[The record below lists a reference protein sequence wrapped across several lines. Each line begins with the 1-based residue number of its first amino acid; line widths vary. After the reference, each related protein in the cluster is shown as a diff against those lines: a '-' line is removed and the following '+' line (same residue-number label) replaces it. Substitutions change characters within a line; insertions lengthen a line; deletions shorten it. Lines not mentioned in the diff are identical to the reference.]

1 MNADRIVVVDDGKF
15 VEQGTHESLLA
26 AKGKYADLWSKQTFL
41 KPKKTQK
48 EQCNGDTTLAPG
60 EADHKSHLE
69 SVENP
74 TENGTQA
81 ARQQQAEHSTGQES
95 IELTRFLNS

>member
-48 EQCNGDTTLAPG
+48 EQCNSDTALATG
-60 EADHKSHLE
+60 QADDKSPRE
-69 SVENP
+69 SVESP
-74 TENGTQA
+74 MENGTQA
-81 ARQQQAEHSTGQES
+81 VRQQQAEHSTGQES
-95 IELTRFLNS
+95 TELTCF